1 MNDSSHSRYARLH
14 SIALCAFASLAT
26 GCSSPPDAPASRD
39 DAGGRND
46 AGRGNDSGATT
57 DAGTIALCSGCP
69 SELRDPNDSQ
79 VRVHH
84 IHLNVKSAEEAIAFY
99 DKFFGTRRV
108 RLNDK
113 ADALWADPLLFLLNE
128 GDFDF
133 SEELRFG
140 FEHVGLGVQDPV
152 AWFENASKQ
161 GAVGD
166 PRNGFSDQPVS
177 YPLPAEGVPG
187 LDPGVD
193 TFSFVYVR
201 GPNGERIEVWSGLAR
216 FRHAHFWTPDIDASV
231 DWYVKLLGVAPLAPM
246 ADPKAALVS
255 NGIELDGVQL
265 NFLTPSMPIDY
276 IETDGQPIDH
286 IAFSVPDLEAM
297 YQHAQTLGV
306 EIVSAPAQT
315 ELGFRSF
322 FVRAPQAALV
332 ELVEAGPV
340 SVP

>member
-1 MNDSSHSRYARLH
+1 LS
-14 SIALCAFASLAT
+14 SIALCTLASLAT
-26 GCSSPPDAPASRD
+26 GCSSSPDAPASDAAVAGDSGRGTRPA
-39 DAGGRND
+39 DAGASND
-46 AGRGNDSGATT
+46 AGM
-57 DAGTIALCSGCP
+57 IALCSGCP
-69 SELRDPNDSQ
+69 SELRDPNDNQ

-84 IHLNVKSAEEAIAFY
+84 IHLNVKNAEEAIAFY
-99 DKFFGTRRV
+99 GKFFGTRRV

-128 GDFDF
+128 GDDFDF
-133 SEELRFG
+133 SEDLRFG
-140 FEHVGLGVQDPV
+140 FEHVGLGVKDPV
-152 AWFENASKQ
+152 AWFEQASMQ

-177 YPLPAEGVPG
+177 YPLPPEGVPG

-246 ADPKAALVS
+246 ADPKAAIVS
-255 NGIELDGVQL
+255 NGLELDGVQL

-276 IETDGQPIDH
+276 IEPDGQPIDH
-286 IAFSVPDLEAM
+286 IAFSVPDLAAM
-297 YQHAQTLGV
+297 FEHAQTLGV
-306 EIVSAPAQT
+306 EIVSEPAQT

-322 FVRAPQAALV
+322 FVRAPQQALV